1 MMERSSSSLRI
12 SQRFSSWPTALIG
25 IIVIKAVLSV
35 ALKPGSSI
43 FSYSGV
49 SYFLLLVLAASFAI
63 RNAIQN
69 TLGGRPFWVFLAIG
83 YVLWSLNQWIH
94 LYYELALHTEVPDS
108 SIADPVLFLH
118 IVPFMAALAVF
129 PHRNQSEHPPS
140 RAVLDAL
147 LLLFFWTFLYGYE
160 VFPYQ
165 YLTRST
171 TYALRF
177 DALYGLESFSLVL
190 AAGILALRGR
200 VPWKSIYLHLFGASA
215 MYALGSAAANL
226 AIDSGGY
233 VNGKLY
239 GLAL

>member
-25 IIVIKAVLSV
+25 IIVIKAVLSL
-35 ALKPGSSI
+35 ALKPGSFI

-118 IVPFMAALAVF
+118 IVPFMAALAV
-129 PHRNQSEHPPS
+129 SILGLV
-140 RAVLDAL
+140 AVI
-147 LLLFFWTFLYGYE
+147 
-160 VFPYQ
+160 V
-165 YLTRST
+165 
-171 TYALRF
+171 
-177 DALYGLESFSLVL
+177 LEERPLHGP
-190 AAGILALRGR
+190 AA
-200 VPWKSIYLHLFGASA
+200 
-215 MYALGSAAANL
+215 
-226 AIDSGGY
+226 
-233 VNGKLY
+233 
-239 GLAL
+239 